1 MNTETKISVI
11 TPSYNRAHTLERV
24 YESLKN
30 QIYKDF
36 VWIIMDDGSTDNTR
50 ELVDSFIKENKIQ
63 IEYFYNRNR
72 HKFITV
78 FEGIKKVETPYFV
91 VMDSDDTRPSDSLQ
105 ILLEEV
111 SKIENKEEFIAIM
124 GNSEDEKGNLVG
136 NPYPGNGFIGS
147 IFEMR
152 YKFKVRGDKNGIFI
166 TDSYKKEL
174 ANYDYSPYEG
184 KGYIP
189 QSVFFNIYDA
199 KGLKTKFIN
208 KVVRIYHKDDDDENS
223 VSNTRWTGKNIFGL
237 REGYKSFLNNYG
249 NRLLFYP
256 KSLLRNIIGFQFYSF
271 MNKVPLSSFF
281 KELKNPTIKI
291 LSIFILPFSYMYFL
305 MKK

>member
-1 MNTETKISVI
+1 MENKITVI
-11 TPSYNRAHTLERV
+11 TPSYNRAHTLKRV

-36 VWIIMDDGSTDNTR
+36 VWIIMDDGSTDNTQS
-50 ELVDSFIKENKIQ
+50 LVDSFIKEKKIQ
-63 IEYFYNRNR
+63 IEYFHDRNR

-91 VMDSDDTRPSDSLQ
+91 IIDSDDTWPPDSFQ
-105 ILLEEV
+105 ILLDEV
-111 SKIENKEEFIAIM
+111 SQIKNQEEYIGVIGHSA
-124 GNSEDEKGNLVG
+124 DEEGNLVG
-136 NPYPGNGFIGS
+136 DLCPGDGFTGS

-152 YKFKVRGDKNGIFI
+152 YKYKVGGDKNGIFI

-174 ANYDYSPYEG
+174 ANYDYLVYEG

-208 KVVRIYHKDDDDENS
+208 KVIRTYHRDENDQNS

-249 NRLLFYP
+249 NRLFSYP
-256 KSLLRNIIGFQFYSF
+256 KSLLRNIIGFQLYSF

-305 MKK
+305 IKK